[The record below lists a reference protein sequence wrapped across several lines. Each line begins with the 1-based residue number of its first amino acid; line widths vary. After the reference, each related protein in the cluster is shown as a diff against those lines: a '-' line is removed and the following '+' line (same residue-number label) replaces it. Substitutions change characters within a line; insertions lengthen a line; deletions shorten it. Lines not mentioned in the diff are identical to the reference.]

1 MKINILGTNI
11 DNITKEEA
19 LANVLSFIKSKT
31 THTIYT
37 PNSEICMEAY
47 KNKTF
52 QNVLNR
58 GSLVIPDGQGV
69 VLASKILKTPLIEKV
84 AGFKLMLSL
93 FNSNASFS
101 CYLLG
106 SKPGITQITK
116 NKIIEK
122 YKNITIKGHR
132 DGYFEDTDI
141 SSIIT
146 QINSLNIDVLFVG
159 LGAPKQE
166 IFIDKYK
173 DQLNCSVIMGIGG
186 AFDVIAEKVTRTPE
200 FFVKLSL
207 EWFHRLITQ
216 PKRLKRMLKIPVF
229 LAICTKKRLFHK
241 L

>member
-1 MKINILGTNI
+1 VKINILGTNI
-11 DNITKEEA
+11 DNISKEEA
-19 LANVLSFIKSKT
+19 LSTILSFITSNT
-31 THTIYT
+31 THTVYT

-47 KNKTF
+47 KNKSF
-52 QNVLNR
+52 QEILNK

-69 VLASKILKTPLIEKV
+69 VLASKILKTPLLEKV

-93 FNSNASFS
+93 FNSGSSFS

-106 SKPGITQITK
+106 SKPGVPQITK
-116 NKIIEK
+116 NKIMAK
-122 YKNITIKGHR
+122 YKNVTIKGYQN
-132 DGYFEDTDI
+132 GYFSDTDI
-141 SSIIT
+141 PSIINE
-146 QINSLNIDVLFVG
+146 INSLNVDILFVG

-200 FFVKLSL
+200 IFVKLSL

-216 PKRLKRMLKIPVF
+216 PKRLKRMLKIPIF
-229 LAICTKKRLFHK
+229 LAICIKKRLFNK